1 MSGFLGPPPLILGIL
16 SRGALKLYR
25 CGDEPPVLHDLAKD
39 PSEKLDL
46 WGDNRYAEVGAELL
60 RLLTYG
66 WVRCLEPDLSVTL

>member
-1 MSGFLGPPPLILGIL
+1 
-16 SRGALKLYR
+16 
-25 CGDEPPVLHDLAKD
+25 VLHDLAKD